1 MQDWAKRIK
10 FKLDAGRPSGL
21 SQLGLAKACKKSQPS
36 INQWF
41 NDADSKPATVM
52 IMADNLMAA
61 AKYLGTSPT
70 WIMTG
75 KEDLSHLQRLNS
87 TIIAA
92 TIRRM
97 RETTGTVEGESVD
110 IESDL
115 DLFTELL
122 RLTILEEQEDV
133 HGEQGIRGATGQSS
147 GAPRVEGAE
156 KAGKKSIST
165 RRRPRKYSSSVADS
179 AKTGKPRPPNS

>member
-10 FKLDAGRPSGL
+10 SRLDAGKADGL
-21 SQLGLAKACKKSQPS
+21 SQVGLAKACKKSQPS

-75 KEDLSHLQRLNS
+75 KEDLSHLQRLTSS
-87 TIIAA
+87 TIAA
-92 TIRRM
+92 TIKRM
-97 RETTGTVEGESVD
+97 KEATGLVEGESIS

-115 DLFTELL
+115 ELFAELL
-122 RLTILEEQEDV
+122 RLQILEQPGDRS
-133 HGEQGIRGATGQSS
+133 GESRLWGTAGQGGGAAGTK
-147 GAPRVEGAE
+147 GAK
-156 KAGKKSIST
+156 KAGKESKPASDRARKS
-165 RRRPRKYSSSVADS
+165 A
-179 AKTGKPRPPNS
+179 